1 MDDSFNKIWE
11 EEDANADG
19 EVTLDSPETE
29 EVDAIP
35 ESISEVSGESLP
47 PEKENDDIPV
57 SSMDDVLK
65 EDGPLP
71 FSSSTEEEGN
81 TDLFPGKEGI
91 PKVSEDSLLPEKK
104 EKEDIAVSSL
114 DDVLKEDVTAPLA
127 SSTEQEENTDE
138 VVSSSNNI
146 LINNDAD
153 DGAQNLSFKAD
164 TEDEIPPSSKDDESS
179 KQVVAATNDNEKES
193 DSASFHTP
201 ISKVDNND
209 TQQRPQPSRSFSSM
223 LIDELNT
230 IGVMDKD
237 EAAMLQLDVLAEDEQ
252 DDEEDAETN
261 SADIDPK
268 GVADKPWRSKIWK
281 RENPSTE
288 KNEVT
293 LESPSKSVS
302 DASSMK
308 SPTEKK
314 KKKKKKKK
322 KRSSED
328 EKLFNDMASKI
339 CELGKLL
346 VRQRNKTKKAEELLA
361 VSEEDVLFL
370 SRRFQ
375 QLQVKEDTETDK
387 EQLSRIVEQQKNRNA
402 DVNGDDMSNTTTA
415 TLLNVKLRETKA
427 KYRIEQQ
434 EKQKFEEEVLDLR
447 KRFADS
453 QNHAHDLEQELNFH
467 TAKANELQ
475 SLLYE
480 QGGNTSSLL
489 EGIELKTK
497 LAVVENE
504 LKQSQDQIEKLELE
518 KESNHGLVAE
528 LSSIIDPKGLFGD
541 DLSGVLANVR
551 DGVEVNP
558 SKAQELT
565 IQHLTS
571 LLEQSEDD
579 KMKQVEKI
587 CSLQEELAVVKEQLE
602 QSQNGYPQ
610 KTSPSNRLI
619 LSRFRRSPNKSN
631 SPSPHSV
638 LSTQPN

>member
-19 EVTLDSPETE
+19 EVQLDSPETE
-29 EVDAIP
+29 EGDTIP
-35 ESISEVSGESLP
+35 ESLSEVSGESLP
-47 PEKENDDIPV
+47 PEKENGDMPV

-65 EDGPLP
+65 EDEALLLA
-71 FSSSTEEEGN
+71 SSTEEEGN
-81 TDLFPGKEGI
+81 TDHFAGKEEGDAI
-91 PKVSEDSLLPEKK
+91 PEVSEETQPPEKK
-104 EKEDIAVSSL
+104 ENEDIPVSSL
-114 DDVLKEDVTAPLA
+114 HDVLKEDVTVPLA
-127 SSTEQEENTDE
+127 SSTEEEENTDK
-138 VVSSSNNI
+138 SSANNI
-146 LINNDAD
+146 LINDNAD
-153 DGAQNLSFKAD
+153 DGAQNLSIKAD
-164 TEDEIPPSSKDDESS
+164 TEDIIPPSSKEDDSN
-179 KQVVAATNDNEKES
+179 KHAVAATNDKDEES
-193 DSASFHTP
+193 ESPSFHSP
-201 ISKVDNND
+201 ISKVENND
-209 TQQRPQPSRSFSSM
+209 TQQSRSFSSR

-237 EAAMLQLDVLAEDEQ
+237 EATMLQLDVRVENEQ

-261 SADIDPK
+261 STDIDPK

-288 KNEVT
+288 KSEAAM
-293 LESPSKSVS
+293 ESPTKSVS

-308 SPTEKK
+308 SPTEK

-375 QLQVKEDTETDK
+375 QLQVDEDTETDK
-387 EQLSRIVEQQKNRNA
+387 EQLSRIVEQQKKHSANA
-402 DVNGDDMSNTTTA
+402 NGDDMSNTTTA

-497 LAVVENE
+497 LTIVENE

-518 KESNHGLVAE
+518 RESNHGLVAE

-571 LLEQSEDD
+571 LLEKSEDD

-587 CSLQEELAVVKEQLE
+587 CSLQEELAMVKEQLE

-631 SPSPHSV
+631 SPSPNSV
-638 LSTQPN
+638 VNTQPN